1 MPDRKFSL
9 NALSIIGFLGILL
22 GIWWASMASKLPGG
36 SMDGT
41 PGAGSFPMA
50 VSIALI
56 ILGAIMV
63 YNGFKEQVAYF
74 ARPEGVSV
82 EMAKENVLAILL
94 TVAACALFVLLWY
107 WTNNYVI
114 ANFVLMLA
122 LAMVYRVHVVKSLVF
137 AIAFSLGSYYFF
149 SKVLQVL
156 LYAR

>member
-1 MPDRKFSL
+1 
-9 NALSIIGFLGILL
+9 
-22 GIWWASMASKLPGG
+22 
-36 SMDGT
+36 
-41 PGAGSFPMA
+41 
-50 VSIALI
+50 
-56 ILGAIMV
+56 
-63 YNGFKEQVAYF
+63 
-74 ARPEGVSV
+74 
-82 EMAKENVLAILL
+82 MAKEYVLAILL

-122 LAMVYRVHVVKSLVF
+122 LALVYRVHVVKSLVF